1 MLRWLGWSLIILGL
15 MIVATSLLA
24 GNVSTSAFGGVL
36 MIGPIPIVFG
46 SSPDIAIVAMIS
58 AILLMLISVAFWRR

>member
-1 MLRWLGWSLIILGL
+1 MLRWIGWSLIILGL

-24 GNVSTSAFGGVL
+24 GNVSTSGFGGVL